1 MISFSPSEEQQM
13 MINLVRKFAVDEMR
27 KIYRQCDERGQ
38 IPSDIIN
45 TAWEMGFVSSCIPSE
60 HGGLGEKS
68 SAVTGALIAEEL
80 AWGDL
85 SMTMHMLC
93 PYLAVLPIVE
103 MGTQEQKE
111 RFLPA
116 FCDTAFRTGSAA
128 LLEPRVNFDPSALT
142 TTATRNDGHY
152 VLNGRKCFVPLAA
165 QADPL
170 LVYADDNG
178 LTQAFFIGRG
188 ASGLEIGEREKNMGI
203 KALATYE
210 VSLNQCQVLA
220 EDRLGGE
227 KGADFNRLLNR
238 SRVALAAMAVGV
250 AKAAF
255 EYSRDYAKTRI
266 AFGEPIASRQAIA
279 FMLAEMAIEIDATRF
294 MNWEAAWKLD
304 RNEDAT
310 KEASLT
316 KTYADDMALN
326 VTDRAVQI
334 LGGHGYVREH
344 PVELWL
350 RNARGFASFDGMAMV

>member
-13 MINLVRKFAVDEMR
+13 MINLVRQFAAGEMR
-27 KIYRQCDERGQ
+27 KIYRQCDEKGQ
-38 IPSDIIN
+38 IPSEIIN

-111 RFLPA
+111 RFLPV
-116 FCDTAFRTGSAA
+116 FCETAFKTGTGA
-128 LLEPRVNFDPSALT
+128 LIEPRLNFDPSALI
-142 TTATRNDGHY
+142 TTATRDDGRY
-152 VLNGRKCFVPLAA
+152 ILNGRKCFVPLAA
-165 QADPL
+165 GADPL
-170 LVYADDNG
+170 LVYASDNG
-178 LTQAFFIGRG
+178 QTQAFFIERG
-188 ASGLEIGEREKNMGI
+188 ASGVEIGEREKNMGI

-210 VSLNQCQVLA
+210 VNFNQCRVRA
-220 EDRLGGE
+220 GDRLGGE

-250 AKAAF
+250 ARAAF

-316 KTYADDMALN
+316 KMYADDMALN

-350 RNARGFASFDGMAMV
+350 RNARGFATFDGMAMV

>member
-1 MISFSPSEEQQM
+1 MISFSPSEDQQM
-13 MINLVRKFAVDEMR
+13 MINLVRQFATDEMR
-27 KIYRQCDERGQ
+27 KIYRQCDETGN
-38 IPSDIIN
+38 IPLSIID
-45 TAWEMGFVSSCIPSE
+45 TAWEMGFISSCIPE
-60 HGGLGEKS
+60 EQGGLGEQD

-85 SMTMHMLC
+85 SMAMHMLC
-93 PYLAVLPIVE
+93 PYLAVYPIVD
-103 MGTQEQKE
+103 MGTAEQKAK
-111 RFLPA
+111 FLPS
-116 FCDTAFRTGSAA
+116 FCETKFHSGTAA
-128 LLEPRVNFDPSALT
+128 LMEPRFGFDPFSLDCKAV
-142 TTATRNDGHY
+142 RKDGSY

-165 QADPL
+165 EANPFV
-170 LVYADDNG
+170 VYAAEDG
-178 LTQAFFIGRG
+178 QTQAFLVEEGTR
-188 ASGLEIGEREKNMGI
+188 GLEIGEREKNMGI

-210 VSLNQCQVLA
+210 INLNECRVPK
-220 EDRLGGE
+220 ENRLGGIN
-227 KGADFNRLLNR
+227 GCDFNRLLNR
-238 SRVALAAMAVGV
+238 SRVALSAMAVGV

-304 RNEDAT
+304 RKEDAT

-316 KTYADDMALN
+316 KTYADDMALM

-344 PVELWL
+344 PVELYL
-350 RNARGFASFDGMAMV
+350 RNARGFTTFDGMAMV